1 MAANSPQGPLPAPL
15 ANTNTY
21 IHVHSAYEG
30 PSCPAARARLETPGI
45 VCRHAMLHER
55 AQKAELMQ
63 GIALLV
69 TLARLVSHVVVLA
82 PNLPRKAQ

>member
-1 MAANSPQGPLPAPL
+1 
-15 ANTNTY
+15 
-21 IHVHSAYEG
+21 
-30 PSCPAARARLETPGI
+30 
-45 VCRHAMLHER
+45 MLHER